1 MSTDPYHAV
10 QAEMQGTLANAGTL
24 LSSFRRIRGMA
35 VSTSGTGYPEEG
47 EEILKEGGG
56 YTKFRPA
63 LTSST
68 GSSAVSDDMATK
80 MYAPHC

>member
-35 VSTSGTGYPEEG
+35 VSTSDAGYPEEG
-47 EEILKEGGG
+47 EEL
-56 YTKFRPA
+56 
-63 LTSST
+63 S
-68 GSSAVSDDMATK
+68 
-80 MYAPHC
+80 YARSEVVNFDSHTLSNACSLLIVDCLS